1 MSCPVRDAIDY
12 NQLNLKYNKCIRQW
26 IKICILCVECVN
38 VFVLK
43 APVSESTNPKLDE
56 KKKKNKTDP
65 SNTSSKEVTNSDE
78 DLGKECENN
87 TRGLLN

>member
-1 MSCPVRDAIDY
+1 M
-12 NQLNLKYNKCIRQW
+12 
-26 IKICILCVECVN
+26 IKSVFLN

-56 KKKKNKTDP
+56 KKEQNKIDP